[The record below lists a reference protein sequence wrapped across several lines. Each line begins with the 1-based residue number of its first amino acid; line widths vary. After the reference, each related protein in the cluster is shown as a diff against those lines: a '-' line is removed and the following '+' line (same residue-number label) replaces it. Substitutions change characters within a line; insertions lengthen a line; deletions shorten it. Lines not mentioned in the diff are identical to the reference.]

1 MTFVVWSCLGGG
13 SLLNHS
19 KNYAI
24 MTDRGGETM
33 EKKTHKMS
41 VRVTENQFDLLKL
54 LAQQMDLTVSQYI
67 RVQFQELYKQA
78 EQLRSQIPGN
88 TL

>member
-13 SLLNHS
+13 SLLNYS

-24 MTDRGGETM
+24 MSNRGGETM
-33 EKKTHKMS
+33 EIKTHRMA
-41 VRVTENQFDLLKL
+41 VRVTESQFELLKL
-54 LAQQMDLTVSQYI
+54 LALQMDLTISQYI
-67 RVQFQELYKQA
+67 RLQFDEMLKQA